1 MKFSPFHLARL
12 PALCFTIACGSV
24 AFAHHEEGISHEV
37 APAVVEEVV
46 QTDTVASPSFVRDA
60 APEATPVSVV
70 QLREQGYAP
79 GQQVTMRA
87 QIGGRKMP
95 WLNGVALMVLVD
107 AGSLAACTTGTCGIP
122 WGFCSAPP
130 DKLHQHTSVV
140 RWLDN
145 DGKPHRVSFHQ
156 IADIAPLSTVI
167 ITGTIA
173 DVGDPRALVID
184 ADSMFLEDRGPF
196 AAMMDKMKE
205 AGTDPYAMSPK
216 PQS

>member
-1 MKFSPFHLARL
+1 M
-12 PALCFTIACGSV
+12 
-24 AFAHHEEGISHEV
+24 
-37 APAVVEEVV
+37 
-46 QTDTVASPSFVRDA
+46 
-60 APEATPVSVV
+60 
-70 QLREQGYAP
+70 
-79 GQQVTMRA
+79 
-87 QIGGRKMP
+87 
-95 WLNGVALMVLVD
+95 
-107 AGSLAACTTGTCGIP
+107 
-122 WGFCSAPP
+122 
-130 DKLHQHTSVV
+130 

-205 AGTDPYAMSPK
+205 AGTDPYAMSPVSHSK
-216 PQS
+216 RRPLPVTVPAPLYWALYCRGHSPRPMGPRRARPL